1 MNIDDLKIG
10 SKWLCKVKSSVFDV
24 GGLNL
29 VQLHTREEPTE
40 KKYMKI
46 IDIWGDVIKCDFDG
60 LDAECTF
67 ENLLEYFEEVKEE
80 I

>member
-1 MNIDDLKIG
+1 MNIEDLKIG

-29 VQLHTREEPTE
+29 VQLHTLEEPT
-40 KKYMKI
+40 KKEYMKI
-46 IDIWGDVIKCDFDG
+46 IDIWGDVIKCDFEG

-80 I
+80 L